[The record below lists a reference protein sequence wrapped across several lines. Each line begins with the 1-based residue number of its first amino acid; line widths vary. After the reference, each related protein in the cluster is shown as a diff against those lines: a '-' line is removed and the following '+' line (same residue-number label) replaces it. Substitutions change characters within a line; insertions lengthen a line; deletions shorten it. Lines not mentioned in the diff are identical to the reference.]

1 MQTEIS
7 GSTGVNK
14 IQDGTVVNAD
24 INSSAAI
31 AGSKLVMPTGSVLQV
46 TQGVLTSVFSFT
58 GSTTWTDTGITANIT
73 PSSTSSKILV
83 MVSCALGMSVS
94 AVNVR
99 LRIVRDGSTVVGSS
113 TADAGNSFS
122 HREQN
127 QSGNL
132 YTRFLESYQYL
143 DSPSSTSQE
152 TYKVQMYRNTSVNAG
167 TAYINRGDAD
177 QSRQYS
183 TITLMEIAGWVQ

>member
-1 MQTEIS
+1 MAS
-7 GSTGVNK
+7 K
-14 IQDGTVVNAD
+14 IKVDQLETVDGTGTIALQNQL
-24 INSSAAI
+24 SGMTSA
-31 AGSKLVMPTGSVLQV
+31 SMPTGSVLQV

-99 LRIVRDGSTVVGSS
+99 LRIVRDGSTVVGSP
-113 TADAGNSFS
+113 TGGGDSFS

-152 TYKVQMYRNTSVNAG
+152 TYKVQMYRNTSAG

-183 TITLMEIAGWVQ
+183 TITLIEIAG

>member
-1 MQTEIS
+1 MPTEIS

-14 IQDGTVVNAD
+14 IQDGTVVDAD

-46 TQGVLTSVFSFT
+46 TQGVLTSTFSFT
-58 GSTTWTDTGITANIT
+58 GSTTWTNTGVVAAIT
-73 PSSTSSKILV
+73 PSNASNKILV
-83 MVSCALGMSVS
+83 MPSLALGMSVS

-99 LRIVRDGSTVVGSS
+99 LRCLRSVSGGADTVVGSP
-113 TADAGNSFS
+113 TGGGDCFS

-132 YTRFLESYQYL
+132 YTRFLESTNIV
-143 DSPSSTSQE
+143 DSPNTTSIV
-152 TYKVQMYRNTSVNAG
+152 TYYIQMYRNTTAG
-167 TAYINRGDAD
+167 TAYLNRGDAD
-177 QSRQYS
+177 QSRQHS
-183 TITLMEIAGWVQ
+183 GITLMEIAG

>member
-1 MQTEIS
+1 MAS
-7 GSTGVNK
+7 K
-14 IQDGTVVNAD
+14 IKVDQLETADGTGTIALQNQLSGLT
-24 INSSAAI
+24 SS
-31 AGSKLVMPTGSVLQV
+31 SMPTGSVLQV
-46 TQGVLTSVFSFT
+46 TQGVLTSTFSFT
-58 GSTTWTDTGITANIT
+58 GSTTWTDTGVTANIT

-99 LRIVRDGSTVVGSS
+99 LRIVRDGSTVVGSP
-113 TADAGNSFS
+113 TGGGDSFS

-152 TYKVQMYRNTSVNAG
+152 TYKVQMYRNTSTG
-167 TAYINRGDAD
+167 TAYLNRGDAD

-183 TITLMEIAGWVQ
+183 TITLMEIAG

>member
-1 MQTEIS
+1 MPTEIS

-14 IQDGTVVNAD
+14 IQ
-24 INSSAAI
+24 SSAI
-31 AGSKLVMPTGSVLQV
+31 EYGDLPTGSVLQV
-46 TQGVLTSVFSFT
+46 TQGVFTSTFAYT
-58 GSTTWTDTGITANIT
+58 GGATWTDTGITANIT

-99 LRIVRDGSTVVGSS
+99 LRIVRDGSTVVGSP

-183 TITLMEIAGWVQ
+183 TITLMEIAG